1 MIKVVFKLNK
11 QNGYD
16 TDAFTYADYVNAEVG
31 DIVVAET
38 RYGYAIAKVI
48 EININDD
55 RFDEDSLA
63 QIKTIIE
70 SAAEQK
76 YKQERINKQKNL
88 ITRMRRAK
96 ILDALTKMN
105 FEDSDK
111 KIINIMTDKELNKFY
126 DDLLKYFN

>member
-48 EININDD
+48 EINVNDN

-70 SAAEQK
+70 SAAEQRNE
-76 YKQERINKQKNL
+76 QERINRQKNL
-88 ITRMRRAK
+88 ITRMRRTK

-111 KIINIMTDKELNKFY
+111 NIINTMTYKELDNFY
-126 DDLLKYFN
+126 NELLKKF

>member
-48 EININDD
+48 EINVNDN

-70 SAAEQK
+70 SAAEQRNE
-76 YKQERINKQKNL
+76 QERINRQKNL
-88 ITRMRRAK
+88 ITRMRRTK

-111 KIINIMTDKELNKFY
+111 NIINTMTDKELDNFNNE
-126 DDLLKYFN
+126 LLKKF